1 MARIIEVSFKGNRR
15 DYFTSD
21 SDELGVREHVVVEAD
36 RGEDLGLVTAN
47 GAIAERK
54 CSGCSTGCAAPVP
67 ARRVLRPARPDEVER
82 ARGLRQDEPRVRQI
96 TREKVIQFGLKMKV
110 SEAEWQFDRNKLTI
124 YFTAERR
131 VDFRELVRE
140 LARTFRTRI
149 ELKQIGVRD
158 EAALLGGVGR
168 CGRELCCSTWLRE
181 LKPVSLQLA
190 KDQRL
195 SLNPAQISGCCGR
208 LMCCLTYEHEAY
220 VQARKKFPREGKTLV
235 TAHGREK
242 VISVDIW
249 RERLQLKD
257 EEGNRRTVGLA
268 DVKAEVAAAGAEAE
282 RGGPARPAQDDILG
296 SIPDRRE
303 GGDRRD
309 LDRREFMDRR
319 GGERRE
325 GGAPRP
331 EREPGAPR
339 PPRGE
344 HSGGRG
350 PRPAGG
356 QHAPDRPQRPGGSGR
371 PNGPRGPE
379 RPGPREG
386 QGPHG
391 PPGPQGSQEPDRSS
405 GTDTADGLKGA
416 NDSNGSDGGKE
427 SNGGNGEGRA

>member
-1 MARIIEVSFKGNRR
+1 MARVIEVSFKANRR
-15 DYFTSD
+15 EYFSSE
-21 SDELGVREHVVVEAD
+21 SDELDVRDHVLVEAD

-47 GAIAERK
+47 GAVAERK
-54 CSGCSTGCAAPVP
+54 CAGCSTGCAAPVP
-67 ARRVLRPARPDEVER
+67 TRRVLRRARPDEVER
-82 ARGLRQDEPRVRQI
+82 ARTLRDDEPRVRQVA
-96 TREKVIQFGLKMKV
+96 REKVLQFGLKMKV

-208 LMCCLTYEHEAY
+208 LMCCLTYEHESY

-249 RERLQLKD
+249 RERVQLKD
-257 EEGNRRTVGLA
+257 EEGGRRIIALA
-268 DVKAEVAAAGAEAE
+268 DLKAFHQFQLSAIRIGH
-282 RGGPARPAQDDILG
+282 RLPKI
-296 SIPDRRE
+296 
-303 GGDRRD
+303 
-309 LDRREFMDRR
+309 
-319 GGERRE
+319 
-325 GGAPRP
+325 
-331 EREPGAPR
+331 
-339 PPRGE
+339 
-344 HSGGRG
+344 
-350 PRPAGG
+350 
-356 QHAPDRPQRPGGSGR
+356 
-371 PNGPRGPE
+371 
-379 RPGPREG
+379 
-386 QGPHG
+386 
-391 PPGPQGSQEPDRSS
+391 
-405 GTDTADGLKGA
+405 
-416 NDSNGSDGGKE
+416 
-427 SNGGNGEGRA
+427 